1 MISLAA
7 VQSELRH
14 RVIATI
20 TEPDER
26 DKQTRIGP
34 SGIGTQCEVCLAEAM
49 LGEGQYR
56 GFSMYPWLGT
66 AVHLWLAQNENNPNV
81 YREHKVT
88 VGSVEKYGT
97 ISGTSDRFDID
108 LNSVGDYKLVG
119 KKKIAEYKRGYLVHP
134 DGRVEFFNNTLLAYY
149 IQINLYGLGMEN
161 QGNKVEWVSL
171 ILIPRDSMSIE
182 DMAVITWSYNK
193 QIALDSL
200 RRAGM
205 LYEYVL
211 ERGLEGLES
220 DPECW
225 VCRDKGRI

>member
-1 MISLAA
+1 MESLAT
-7 VQSELRH
+7 VESELRR

-34 SGIGTQCEVCLAEAM
+34 SGLGNRCEVCLGEAL
-49 LGEGQYR
+49 LGNGQYR

-66 AVHLWLAQNENNPNV
+66 AVHLWLEQNETNPNV
-81 YREHKVT
+81 YKERKVN
-88 VGSVEKYGT
+88 VGLVDKYGE
-97 ISGTSDRFDID
+97 IKGTSDRFDAD
-108 LNSVGDYKLVG
+108 LHSVGDYKLVG
-119 KKKIAEYKRGYLVHP
+119 KKKIAEYKKGYLVHP
-134 DGRVEFFNNTLLAYY
+134 DGRVEFFNNTLIEYY

-161 QGNKVEWVSL
+161 QGEKVEWVSL

-182 DMAVITWSYNK
+182 DMAVITWHYNR

-200 RRAGM
+200 QRAGM

-211 ERGLEGLES
+211 ENGLAGLES

-225 VCRDKGRI
+225 VCRSKGRI